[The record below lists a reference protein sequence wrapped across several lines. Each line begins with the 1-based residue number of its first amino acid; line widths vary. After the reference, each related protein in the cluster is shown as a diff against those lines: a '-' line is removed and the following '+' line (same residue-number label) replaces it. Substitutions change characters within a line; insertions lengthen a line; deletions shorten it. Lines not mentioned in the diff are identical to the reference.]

1 VQEFENVRRLL
12 IIKHGAF
19 GDVIQAFGALKDI
32 CLNFP
37 DAEVS
42 VLTEPAFKKIME
54 RCEYIDHVLIDERL
68 PRWRIDELF
77 SLKSAFNGADPDFV
91 IDLQNSART
100 AFYRRYLLRKPEWSF
115 IKDARSSSSKYP
127 KSLPSLERLAG
138 QLSDVGLQ
146 LEYTQKP
153 DISWLAND
161 VSNILHDAAVKHPF
175 VTLIPGCSARLPQ
188 KRWPY
193 YAKLADRFL
202 NAGYDVVTVPGP
214 DEIELCKALPGV
226 TLTGDSFLNWFDLA
240 GVLQQSAFVVG
251 NDTGPTHIAVHLERP
266 GLALFG
272 PHASAHSTGVLGRK
286 LEVLECKDLND
297 LSVDDVF
304 TRSQELMSVH
314 SNEV

>member
-1 VQEFENVRRLL
+1 MQDFKNVRRLL
-12 IIKHGAF
+12 VIKHGAF

-32 CLNFP
+32 RLNFP
-37 DAEVS
+37 NAEIS
-42 VLTEPAFKKIME
+42 VLTEPAFKKLML
-54 RCEYIDHVLIDERL
+54 RCDYVDRVLNDARL
-68 PRWRIDELF
+68 PRWRVDELF
-77 SLKSAFNGADPDFV
+77 SLKKAFDEIDPDFV

-100 AFYRRYLLRKPEWSF
+100 AFYRRYLLRNPDWSF
-115 IKDARSSSSKYP
+115 IENPRSSSSKYP

-138 QLSDVGLQ
+138 QLSDTGLT
-146 LEYTQKP
+146 LKYTQKP

-161 VSNILHDAAVKHPF
+161 VTDILREAGVKHPF
-175 VTLIPGCSARLPQ
+175 VTLIPGCSARHPQ

-193 YAKLADRFL
+193 YGALAEKFIDS
-202 NAGYDVVTVPGP
+202 GYQVVTVPGP
-214 DEIELCKALPGV
+214 DEIDLCKALPGI

-240 GVLQQSAFVVG
+240 GILQQSAFVVG

-286 LEVLECKDLND
+286 MNVLECADLKD

-304 TRSQELMSVH
+304 AKSQELMTAH